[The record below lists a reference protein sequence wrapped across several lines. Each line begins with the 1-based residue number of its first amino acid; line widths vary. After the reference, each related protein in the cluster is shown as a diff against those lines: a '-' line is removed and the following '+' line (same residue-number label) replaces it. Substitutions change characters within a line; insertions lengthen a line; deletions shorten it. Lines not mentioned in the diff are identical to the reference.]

1 MKLELPKN
9 LPDTVG
15 VRALVEILERAELD
29 LTLSLG
35 KICGSKVA
43 AVALGD
49 SLEVYSVTLEP
60 FELENVDIARAKALA
75 FVAEL
80 EVQHF
85 KTLEN

>member
-15 VRALVEILERAELD
+15 VRAFVNILERADID

-43 AVALGD
+43 AVMLGD

-60 FELENVDIARAKALA
+60 HELENSDIARAKALA

-80 EVQHF
+80 TALQ
-85 KTLEN
+85 LETV

>member
-15 VRALVEILERAELD
+15 VRAFVEVLAQAELD

-43 AVALGD
+43 AVALGN
-49 SLEVYSVTLEP
+49 SLKVYSVTLEP
-60 FELENVDIARAKALA
+60 HELENAGVARAKALA
-75 FVAEL
+75 FVVEL
-80 EVQHF
+80 QAY
-85 KTLEN
+85 T

>member
-15 VRALVEILERAELD
+15 VKAFVEILERAELD

-35 KICGSKVA
+35 RICGSKVA
-43 AVALGD
+43 AVVLGD
-49 SLEVYSVTLEP
+49 SLEVYSVTLEAH
-60 FELENVDIARAKALA
+60 ELENADVARAKALT

-80 EVQHF
+80 QAQN
-85 KTLEN
+85 LEMV

>member
-15 VRALVEILERAELD
+15 VKAFVDILERAELD

-60 FELENVDIARAKALA
+60 HELENTDVARAKALA

-80 EVQHF
+80 QAQN
-85 KTLEN
+85 LEMV

>member
-9 LPDTVG
+9 LPDTAG
-15 VRALVEILERAELD
+15 VKAFVEVLAQAELD

-60 FELENVDIARAKALA
+60 QELENVVVARAKALA
-75 FVAEL
+75 FVTQL
-80 EVQHF
+80 EAHH
-85 KTLEN
+85 LEMR

>member
-9 LPDTVG
+9 LPDTAG
-15 VRALVEILERAELD
+15 VRAFVEVLERAELD

-60 FELENVDIARAKALA
+60 HELENAGVARAKALA
-75 FVAEL
+75 FVMEL
-80 EVQHF
+80 QAY
-85 KTLEN
+85 T

>member
-15 VRALVEILERAELD
+15 VRAFVEVLAQAEID

-60 FELENVDIARAKALA
+60 HELENAVVARVKAVA

-80 EVQHF
+80 KVLN
-85 KTLEN
+85 LETI

>member
-1 MKLELPKN
+1 MNLELPKN
-9 LPDTVG
+9 LPDTAG
-15 VRALVEILERAELD
+15 VKAFIEILERAEID

-60 FELENVDIARAKALA
+60 HELENADVARAKALA

-80 EVQHF
+80 QAHN
-85 KTLEN
+85 LEMV

>member
-15 VRALVEILERAELD
+15 VRALVEVLERAEID

-60 FELENVDIARAKALA
+60 HELENADIARAKALA

-80 EVQHF
+80 QA
-85 KTLEN
+85 L

>member
-9 LPDTVG
+9 LPDTAG
-15 VRALVEILERAELD
+15 VKAFVEVLERADID

-35 KICGSKVA
+35 RICGSKVA

-60 FELENVDIARAKALA
+60 HELENADVARAKALA

-80 EVQHF
+80 QAHDLGTV
-85 KTLEN
+85 

>member
-15 VRALVEILERAELD
+15 IRAFVDILERAELD

-35 KICGSKVA
+35 KICGSKIA

-49 SLEVYSVTLEP
+49 SLEVYSVTLEAHE
-60 FELENVDIARAKALA
+60 FENAAVARAKALA
-75 FVAEL
+75 FITEL
-80 EVQHF
+80 QTHNLGTV
-85 KTLEN
+85 

>member
-9 LPDTVG
+9 LPDTAG
-15 VRALVEILERAELD
+15 VRAFVEVLERAELD

-60 FELENVDIARAKALA
+60 HELENAGVATAKALA
-75 FVAEL
+75 FVMEL
-80 EVQHF
+80 QAY
-85 KTLEN
+85 T

>member
-9 LPDTVG
+9 LPDTAG
-15 VRALVEILERAELD
+15 VRAFVDILERAELD

-35 KICGSKVA
+35 KICGSKIA

-60 FELENVDIARAKALA
+60 HELENVGVARAKALA

-80 EVQHF
+80 QAF
-85 KTLEN
+85 NLEIA

>member
-1 MKLELPKN
+1 MKLERPKN

-15 VRALVEILERAELD
+15 VRAFVEVLERAEMS

-60 FELENVDIARAKALA
+60 HELENADVARAKALA

-80 EVQHF
+80 EAHH
-85 KTLEN
+85 LEVI

>member
-15 VRALVEILERAELD
+15 VKAFIEILERAEVD

-35 KICGSKVA
+35 RICGSKVA

-60 FELENVDIARAKALA
+60 YELENAVVARAKALA

-80 EVQHF
+80 QALN
-85 KTLEN
+85 LETV

>member
-9 LPDTVG
+9 LPDKVG
-15 VRALVEILERAELD
+15 VKAFIEIFEQAELD

-43 AVALGD
+43 AVALD
-49 SLEVYSVTLEP
+49 NSLEVYSVTLEP
-60 FELENVDIARAKALA
+60 HELENAAVARAKALA

-80 EVQHF
+80 QTHH
-85 KTLEN
+85 LEMV

>member
-15 VRALVEILERAELD
+15 VEAFIEVLAQADLD

-35 KICGSKVA
+35 RICGSKVA

-60 FELENVDIARAKALA
+60 HELENADVARVKAMA

-80 EVQHF
+80 QVHS
-85 KTLEN
+85 LEMV

>member
-9 LPDTVG
+9 LPDTAG
-15 VRALVEILERAELD
+15 VRAFVDVLERAELD

-35 KICGSKVA
+35 KICGSKIA

-60 FELENVDIARAKALA
+60 DELENAGIAKAKALA

-80 EVQHF
+80 QAY
-85 KTLEN
+85 KL

>member
-9 LPDTVG
+9 LPDTLG
-15 VRALVEILERAELD
+15 VHAFIEVLEQAEMN

-60 FELENVDIARAKALA
+60 HELENVGVARDKALA
-75 FVAEL
+75 FVAQLQAYNL
-80 EVQHF
+80 ERV
-85 KTLEN
+85 

>member
-15 VRALVEILERAELD
+15 VRAFVEILERAELD

-49 SLEVYSVTLEP
+49 SLEVYSVTLEAH
-60 FELENVDIARAKALA
+60 ELENVAVARAKALA

-80 EVQHF
+80 KAHN
-85 KTLEN
+85 LETV

>member
-15 VRALVEILERAELD
+15 VRAFIEVLERSELD

-49 SLEVYSVTLEP
+49 SLEVYSVTLEAH
-60 FELENVDIARAKALA
+60 ELGNAAVARSKALA

-80 EVQHF
+80 QVHN
-85 KTLEN
+85 LEPI